1 MSETI
6 VSIYEFVRIVF
17 IILDIILLIFVI
29 FLIVKSWRFRPKFV
43 MTPEGEKTYTLETAI
58 LKERWESVVNRSKIN
73 SPESIKASII
83 DADNLVDDLLQRMR
97 LEGENVAE
105 RMEKLSTAD
114 FHTFNQL
121 SAAHHVRNR
130 LVHEPGF
137 SVSHEE
143 ANKVLENYAS
153 FLREIGAI

>member
-1 MSETI
+1 MNDTI
-6 VSIYEFVRIVF
+6 VSLYEFLRTIF
-17 IILDIILLIFVI
+17 IILDIILFVFVI

-43 MTPEGEKTYTLETAI
+43 MNPEGEKIYTLGTAI
-58 LKERWESVVNRSKIN
+58 LKERWESIISRSKIN

-83 DADNLVDDLLQRMR
+83 DADNLVDDILKRMGM
-97 LEGENVAE
+97 EGEGMVE
-105 RMEKLSTAD
+105 RMEKLSAGD
-114 FHTFNQL
+114 FATINQL

-143 ANKVLENYAS
+143 ANKVLQNYGS
-153 FLREIGAI
+153 FLSEIGAI

>member
-1 MSETI
+1 MNETI
-6 VSIYEFVRIVF
+6 VPIYEFIRAVF
-17 IILDIILLIFVI
+17 IVLDVILFFFVV

-43 MTPEGEKTYTLETAI
+43 MTPEGEKIYTLGTAI
-58 LKERWESVVNRSKIN
+58 LKERWESILNRSKIN
-73 SPESIKASII
+73 STESIKASII
-83 DADNLVDDLLQRMR
+83 DADNLVDDLFKRMG
-97 LEGENVAE
+97 LEGESMAE

-114 FHTFNQL
+114 FHAFNQL

-137 SVSHEE
+137 SGSHEE
-143 ANKVLENYAS
+143 ANKVLENYGS